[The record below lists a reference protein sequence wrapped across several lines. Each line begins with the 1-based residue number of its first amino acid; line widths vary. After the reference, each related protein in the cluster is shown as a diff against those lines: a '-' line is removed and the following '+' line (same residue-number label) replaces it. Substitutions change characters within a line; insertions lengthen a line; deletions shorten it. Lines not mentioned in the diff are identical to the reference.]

1 MAFSLLLY
9 GYLIVGSIF
18 LDDLKYSLE
27 TYGNITCYLNP
38 IGSMLTLYPDIAA
51 VEFIL
56 FRTFFLI
63 YPYRFLALNHE
74 RLSLPVA
81 SSVPIIAASLQ
92 IYHYVTQGTL
102 CRKEPL
108 EMLHYKIGVSIGSS
122 ISFSAKPGLR
132 FLLFLIFILSVAIRF
147 IFWLFR
153 KINNRRKLKARI
165 YNNRKIIS
173 NNSQMTTASQTEN
186 GQTTDSELSNGL
198 NQQEEIAGPSLQM
211 CEIDTDSEIRH
222 QEDINKSD
230 QAYNTEQ
237 IRLPALTEVKPIA
250 EDIEDTE
257 IVLVSP
263 SHQNPIFTLNVRP
276 SGVAGFHEIPTQSR
290 KTNQALG
297 SLSDKLAG
305 PLGVLVLLIALLS
318 LGTLLKEGPAHIKSY
333 IFSIISDCVLLVMP
347 IYWVMCVKEVTDFA
361 KLRFYQLRAR
371 FGFI

>member
-1 MAFSLLLY
+1 MACSLLIY

-27 TYGNITCYLNP
+27 TNGNITCYLNP
-38 IGSMLTLYPDIAA
+38 VGSILTLYPFIAA

-56 FRTFFLI
+56 FRIFFLI

-74 RLSLPVA
+74 RLSFPVA

-153 KINNRRKLKARI
+153 KINNRRKLMARI

-186 GQTTDSELSNGL
+186 GQTTDSNGL
-198 NQQEEIAGPSLQM
+198 NHQEVIAGPSLQM

-222 QEDINKSD
+222 QEDMNKSD

-250 EDIEDTE
+250 EDIEDTD
-257 IVLVSP
+257 IVLAST

-290 KTNQALG
+290 KTNHALG

-305 PLGVLVLLIALLS
+305 PLGVLLIALLS
-318 LGTLLKEGPAHIKSY
+318 LGTLLKEGPTHIKSY
-333 IFSIISDCVLLVMP
+333 ILSMISDCLLLVMP

>member
-1 MAFSLLLY
+1 MAITTLLY
-9 GYLIVGSIF
+9 GYLIIGSIF

-27 TYGNITCYLNP
+27 TNGNITCYLNP

-56 FRTFFLI
+56 LRTFFLI

-81 SSVPIIAASLQ
+81 ISVPIIAASLQ

-108 EMLHYKIGVSIGSS
+108 EMLHYKIGISIGDV
-122 ISFSAKPGLR
+122 SFSARQGLGSP
-132 FLLFLIFILSVAIRF
+132 LFLIYVLSVAVRF
-147 IFWLFR
+147 IFWLFS
-153 KINNRRKLKARI
+153 KFIKPRKLMAR
-165 YNNRKIIS
+165 NKHNRQIIS
-173 NNSQMTTASQTEN
+173 NNTQMTTAYETKK
-186 GQTTDSELSNGL
+186 GQTMDSELSNGFY
-198 NQQEEIAGPSLQM
+198 QQEEIAGPSRQM
-211 CEIDTDSEIRH
+211 CEIDTDTEIQHSE
-222 QEDINKSD
+222 DKNKSD
-230 QAYNTEQ
+230 QAYNTEH
-237 IRLPALTEVKPIA
+237 IRLPALTEVRPIA
-250 EDIEDTE
+250 EDIKDTDT
-257 IVLVSP
+257 VLVST
-263 SHQNPIFTLNVRP
+263 SHQNPIFTLNIRP

-290 KTNQALG
+290 KTNHALG

-318 LGTLLKEGPAHIKSY
+318 LGTLLKEGPTQIKSY
-333 IFSIISDCVLLVMP
+333 VFSIISDYVLLVMP
-347 IYWVMCVKEVTDFA
+347 IYWVMCVKEVTDFG